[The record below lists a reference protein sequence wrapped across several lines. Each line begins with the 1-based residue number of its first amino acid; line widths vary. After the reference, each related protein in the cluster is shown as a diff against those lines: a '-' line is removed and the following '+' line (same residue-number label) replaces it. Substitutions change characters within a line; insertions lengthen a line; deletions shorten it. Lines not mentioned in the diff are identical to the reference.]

1 MSDAAFD
8 TFVVGV
14 VHLTVAFFIVP
25 IVDPATRPEFTS
37 QYRSLPYLLS
47 MAGFVGI
54 LFLFVWALADAV
66 EGERRAEV
74 GIDVVIVIMVPVL
87 VFVFH
92 MARRGIVTG
101 VSGRRRDEL
110 ERLLS
115 TGSVETLGDMYSAA
129 MGVPDVDQRLRLWRY
144 LFIRG
149 SLAAVDYWRLLPLIG
164 QDDDNPD
171 KDVEVDVG
179 DAPAA

>member
-1 MSDAAFD
+1 M
-8 TFVVGV
+8 
-14 VHLTVAFFIVP
+14 VAFFVVP

-37 QYRSLPYLLS
+37 QYRSRTYLLS
-47 MAGFVGI
+47 MVGFIGV

-66 EGERRAEV
+66 EGQRRAEV
-74 GIDVVIVIMVPVL
+74 GVDIAIVIMVPVL

-101 VSGRRRDEL
+101 VAGRRRDEL

-115 TGSVETLGDMYSAA
+115 TGSVETLGGMFSAA
-129 MGVPDVDQRLRLWRY
+129 MGVPDVDRRLRLWRY

-164 QDDDNPD
+164 QDDDNPGED
-171 KDVEVDVG
+171 LGADVG